1 MAYGAFAR
9 PRRGDVEAPG
19 DERRR
24 RFERTGIAAAATCI
38 FLLVVAMFVNAH
50 NRSKTALAA
59 TETHSDVVLLACS
72 GNRRR
77 SRATLVDCD
86 ETRSNLFRA
95 AQAHDRAVIL
105 GSEAPPLSTL
115 DELDELPDGWDVAL
129 FDANACPNTFGP
141 VRRCLWPDGSNCG
154 DVADARWALCK
165 EVSSGAIA
173 GTIAVHGSSAMKVLK
188 GDAAELVAYVLIG

>member
-1 MAYGAFAR
+1 MAYGAFTR
-9 PRRGDVEAPG
+9 PRRGDVEAPAE
-19 DERRR
+19 ERRR
-24 RFERTGIAAAATCI
+24 RFERTGIAAAGLCI

-86 ETRSNLFRA
+86 ATRSNLFRA
-95 AQAHDRAVIL
+95 AQAHDRAVL
-105 GSEAPPLSTL
+105 LDGAAPSSTL
-115 DELDELPDGWDVAL
+115 DALDELPDGWDVAL
-129 FDANACPNTFGP
+129 FDANACPKTLGP

-154 DVADARWALCK
+154 DVAYTRWALCD
-165 EVSSGAIA
+165 SGGALD
-173 GTIAVHGSSAMKVLK
+173 GTIAVRSASAMKVLK
-188 GDAAELVAYVLIG
+188 KGGELVAYALIR

>member
-1 MAYGAFAR
+1 MAYGAFTR
-9 PRRGDVEAPG
+9 PRRGDVEAPAE
-19 DERRR
+19 ERRR
-24 RFERTGIAAAATCI
+24 RFERTGIAAAGLCI

-86 ETRSNLFRA
+86 ATRSNLFRA

-105 GSEAPPLSTL
+105 GPEAPSMDAL
-115 DELDELPDGWDVAL
+115 DALDELPDAWDVAL
-129 FDANACPNTFGP
+129 FDQDACPNTFGP

-154 DVADARWALCK
+154 DVADARWALC
-165 EVSSGAIA
+165 EYVSGGAIA
-173 GTIAVHGSSAMKVLK
+173 GTIAVHGPSAMKVLK
-188 GDAAELVAYVLIG
+188 GEELVAYALIG